1 MKKSTSITKKKP
13 LMRAILLVCL
23 SLFAFGLVMTIH
35 QAAQAAD
42 APDMQLLEL
51 YREKKYKGA
60 LDEEELKVLTDIQT
74 SDAKKK
80 KSQEASEGF

>member
-1 MKKSTSITKKKP
+1 
-13 LMRAILLVCL
+13 MRVVLFICL

-35 QAAQAAD
+35 QAAQAEDRGIAAATD
-42 APDMQLLEL
+42 GADMQLLEI

-60 LDEEELKVLTDIQT
+60 LDEEELKVLADIQT

-80 KSQEASEGF
+80 KSKEADEGF